1 MPAYLTHKLAATA
14 AFDSIADPEIRRVIS
29 ENFTEYL
36 SGAQGGDFVYFRDY
50 YLLVAGG
57 RTKIYGWLTHRV
69 RPAQFLTTA
78 SRYVKEHYSEKLMA
92 YFFGYL
98 NHYCQDKYVHPHV
111 YRDTRNI
118 STHTYLEQAL
128 DVMYADKFFGID
140 ATQLYREKELLA
152 LISDVDE
159 LYAFHKY
166 LARSVFYGFR
176 LPKGA
181 YDKSY
186 WWWSRVARLT
196 DQPSRFRRFWLKLY
210 NILLPFDLIAFIYKP
225 KAEVETLYDYDKYYY
240 YINKANRES
249 VCYMKLVYDF
259 AQGLHDES
267 VVSSAFYNINCLG
280 KPILSWDERKAFRR
294 AYRNAPTKR

>member
-14 AFDSIADPEIRRVIS
+14 AFNSIANPEIKRIIN

-50 YLLVAGG
+50 YMLVAGA
-57 RTKIYGWLTHRV
+57 RTKIYGWLVHRV
-69 RPAQFLTTA
+69 RPAQFLITA
-78 SRYVKEHYSEKLMA
+78 CSYVKEHYSEKLMA

-111 YRDTRNI
+111 YRDTKNI

-140 ATQLYREKELLA
+140 ATKLYREKELLD

-159 LYAFHKY
+159 LYKFHKY
-166 LARSVFYGFR
+166 LAKSVYWGFY
-176 LPKGA
+176 LPKGS
-181 YDKSY
+181 YDKAY

-196 DQPSRFRRFWLKLY
+196 DQPSKFRRFWLKVY
-210 NILLPFDLIAFIYKP
+210 NVFLPFDLIAFIYRP
-225 KAEVETLYDYDKYYY
+225 KEEIERLYDYEKYYY
-240 YINKANRES
+240 YVDKANHES
-249 VCYMKLVYDF
+249 VSYMNLVFDF
-259 AQGLHDES
+259 TMGKHDIS
-267 VVSSAFYNINCLG
+267 VLSSTFYNINCLG
-280 KPILSWDERKAFRR
+280 KPMIDWQERKAFRQ
-294 AYRNAPTKR
+294 AYRNAPTKK